1 MNGKGNWIVSK
12 SDFKDWNSFEMQFKK
27 QCVMPEQSQTHT
39 GVTHSAC
46 LHRKKSFAVNCEKML
61 VANLT

>member
-1 MNGKGNWIVSK
+1 MEKETEESQKAILKTEILLKCNL
-12 SDFKDWNSFEMQFKK
+12 KK
-27 QCVMPEQSQTHT
+27 QCVMPEQSQIHT

-61 VANLT
+61 VANRT